1 VRLAALA
8 ALGCA
13 LVLTAGCGGSGGAT
27 DDGGVGSGP
36 LPPPPPPVSTNK
48 ASDIVKPWVTTS
60 GGRFVDQNGQP
71 VILHGFDMSVGMSHL
86 APVAQQ
92 LGANMA
98 RVYVG
103 WDAIQPEAPKNGH
116 YRWDAKTLG
125 KLDKIVAALRA
136 VHINVLIDFHQFHW
150 SPYFAQATCKAGK
163 SVCRASGVPAWY
175 YAGGRFPATRSGSSH
190 AEAAFFTTEASR
202 SQAYYSAFAGMIAAR
217 YARDPN
223 VIGYEILNEPHPG
236 KLGDTTEA
244 TNTMLR
250 WQAGIRRAIQ
260 KVDPTRTVFIMCRGG
275 GEGVGTANLKPFG
288 SLDHMALDWHDYF
301 NGLSGGLDAAGDN
314 WVPSWADTHNQETSS
329 YTGTETAQARVLQ
342 VPLDR
347 AKSWGIP
354 LLVGEWGFHTG
365 APGSDTYQT
374 QMLDLFQKEGVSW
387 TRWVLATGGGFALL
401 NADDT
406 PTPEANQLGAAMR
419 ATTATTP

>member
-13 LVLTAGCGGSGGAT
+13 LVLAAGCGGSGGAS
-27 DDGGVGSGP
+27 DSGGVGSGP
-36 LPPPPPPVSTNK
+36 LPPPAPPVSTGK
-48 ASDIVKPWVTTS
+48 ASDIIKPWVTTS
-60 GGRFVDQNGQP
+60 GGKFVDQNGQP

-103 WDAIQPEAPKNGH
+103 WDSIQPEAPRNGH

-202 SQAYYSAFAGMIAAR
+202 SQAYYSAFASMIATR

-223 VIGYEILNEPHPG
+223 VIGYEIMNEPHPG

-275 GEGVGTANLKPFG
+275 GEGVGTASLKPFG

-329 YTGTETAQARVLQ
+329 YTGTEAAQARVLQ

-365 APGSDTYQT
+365 APGSDTYQQ
-374 QMLDLFQKEGVSW
+374 QMLDLFQKDGVSW

-401 NADDT
+401 KADDT

-419 ATTATTP
+419 ATTTP